1 MCFLCQLR
9 RDETF
14 QDAVGVVE
22 GMTPLLCAVFAEDVD
37 LVRLLAQ
44 SLAGTCPE
52 VWSCA
57 DASLECG
64 GHKFVDS
71 HG

>member
-1 MCFLCQLR
+1 MG
-9 RDETF
+9 

-44 SLAGTCPE
+44 SLAN
-52 VWSCA
+52 
-57 DASLECG
+57 ASLWGAC
-64 GHKFVDS
+64 
-71 HG
+71 